1 MNAINIKITLFSFF
15 AFLSLVIYSQ
25 TKKVLFLGNSYTFV
39 NDLPQ
44 LTADV
49 AISAGD
55 TLLFDSHTPGGY
67 SLEGHSTNSM
77 SIEKIMQGHLD
88 FVILQDQS
96 QRPAMPINQVIQNVF
111 PYARTLD
118 SINQIYNP
126 CGETMFFMTW
136 GRKNG
141 DASNCSWWPPVCTY
155 EGMDSLLH
163 LRYMMMAD
171 NNQAVVSP
179 VGAVWRYLR
188 NQYPSIDLYSADESH
203 PSEAGSYAAAC
214 SFYTSIFRK
223 DPSNITFNFTLSQD
237 DAHIIRSAAKMVV
250 YDSLFHWHIGEYD
263 LVSDFSYEQI
273 NGYSYQFTNLSQNA
287 IGQIWNFGPITDT
300 TSNPSYTF
308 PGPGTYTVELSS
320 FNHCDTIDK
329 NHTLNILET
338 GLKNDPLSKDLF
350 VFPNPAN
357 DKLELN
363 LNSRNIISVEIY
375 DCTGGL
381 RLIYD
386 KVSERGIDITKLD
399 PGMYYLRLNQK
410 GYSSAVKFIK
420 Q

>member
-1 MNAINIKITLFSFF
+1 MNTIKLKITLFSFLT
-15 AFLSLVIYSQ
+15 FLSLVIYSQ
-25 TKKVLFLGNSYTFV
+25 TKKVLFLGNSYTYV

-44 LTADV
+44 LTANL

-67 SLEGHSTNSM
+67 SLEDHSTNSI
-77 SIEKIMQGHLD
+77 SLEKIMQGHLD
-88 FVILQDQS
+88 FMILQDQS

-111 PYARTLD
+111 PHARALD

-171 NNQAVVSP
+171 SNQAVVSP

-214 SFYTSIFRK
+214 CFYTSIFRK
-223 DPSNITFNFTLSQD
+223 DPSNISYDFTLSQD
-237 DAHIIRSAAKMVV
+237 DAYNIRSAAKLVV

-263 LVSDFSYEQI
+263 LVSEFSYEQI
-273 NGYSYQFTNLSQNA
+273 NGYSYQFTNLSHNA
-287 IGQIWNFGPITDT
+287 IGQIWNFGPVTDT
-300 TSNPSYTF
+300 NSNPSYTF

-329 NHTLNILET
+329 YHTLNVLET
-338 GLKNDPLSKDLF
+338 GLKNEPLLKEFS

-357 DKLELN
+357 DKLALSLN
-363 LNSRNIISVEIY
+363 FHGKVSVEIFNFNGE
-375 DCTGGL
+375 CKLTFPQ
-381 RLIYD
+381 
-386 KVSERGIDITKLD
+386 VSVRGIDISSLS
-399 PGMYYLRLNQK
+399 PGLYYLKLKQG
-410 GYSSAVKFIK
+410 GYPKAIKFIK
-420 Q
+420 L